1 MTNQVIGTNRTATA
15 GTAAGI
21 RMGNNLNTGGLMN
34 KRLGTA
40 GINTGGR
47 NTNRNNLK

>member
-1 MTNQVIGTNRTATA
+1 MTNQVIGSNRTGTA

-21 RMGNNLNTGGLMN
+21 RIGNNLNNGLMN

-47 NTNRNNLK
+47 NNLK